1 MAKHIDFGARE
12 KKDDVL
18 NMGPYI
24 KAELEG
30 KIDNCKD
37 FKSEALTPL
46 FEAIVNSIQAIKERQ
61 YSDKGEITINII
73 REPHT
78 QETLS
83 DQNKKGDEPR
93 KPPKIKNFEI
103 MDNGIGFNDPNFNSF
118 EVSDSIY
125 KKSRGGKGVGRFSWL
140 KAFDKIEIDSVY
152 SENGNKKKRFFGV
165 TAKTWISPQD
175 GNVASVP
182 DTTPQQTIV
191 RLVGFKKEYRKAPT
205 AYKTTEKI
213 AQRILEHFLPY
224 YIQESAPS
232 IKVKD
237 GGMTI
242 DLDKL
247 YRIIGSD
254 NEEITVGEEQFTIHH
269 VKLYDTHRDA
279 HKIVFCANDRD
290 VKIYKNIIKQIIGT
304 TSLQDGNNL
313 FYYAAYVSGNFF
325 DAHVDSGRTSFDILE
340 DIDDHEWYGDNIISL
355 NKIKDAVIERSKN
368 YLSKYIEEIKT
379 KKINI
384 LSDFS
389 SRNPQTRHVLAYCPN
404 VLDEIDVDSPPEKI
418 NEVLHK
424 NKGRAEYEIQKNVQE
439 LINKTQPKSF
449 EEIQDRHNELTQKI
463 DDFNTDDLAG
473 YLIWRKLIIQLLENK
488 IKLNS
493 KGQYEKEA
501 IIHDIVFPRK
511 TTSDQIAFKDLNLW
525 IIDEQLSFHQF
536 AASDKELQQIS
547 SSDTDLRP
555 DVFICTESDENQ
567 NARSISIIEFKRPQR
582 KHFDEDPVSYMYKIV
597 REIKDKKIQTQGRPI
612 LTDLSTRF
620 YCYAICDIT
629 KEIEIYAENHTWVK
643 LKDNLGY
650 YQFNPSLNS
659 YTEILSFDEI
669 LNDVKRRHKIFFEK
683 LGIQQPI

>member
-18 NMGPYI
+18 NMGAYI
-24 KAELEG
+24 KTELEG
-30 KIDNCKD
+30 KIDNFKD

-83 DQNKKGDEPR
+83 DQNKKGDETR
-93 KPPKIKNFEI
+93 KIPKIKNFEI

-140 KAFDKIEIDSVY
+140 KAFDKIEIESVY

-165 TAKTWISPQD
+165 TGKTWIQPQD

-224 YIQESAPS
+224 YIRESAPS

-237 GGMTI
+237 GGLTI
-242 DLDKL
+242 FLDQL

-279 HKIVFCANDRD
+279 HKIVFCANERD
-290 VKIYKNIIKQIIGT
+290 VRIYKNIIKQIIGT

-325 DAHVDSGRTSFDILE
+325 DAHVDSGRTSFDILD

-368 YLSKYIEEIKT
+368 YLFKYIEEIKT
-379 KKINI
+379 KKINM
-384 LSDFS
+384 LSTFAS
-389 SRNPQTRHVLAYCPN
+389 NNPQIRHVLTYCPN
-404 VLDEIDVDSPPEKI
+404 VVDEIAVDSSLESI
-418 NEVLHK
+418 NEVFYL
-424 NKGRAEYEIQKNVQE
+424 NKGRAELEIQKLTEGLLRTQIDSFEEIETECKKLSDKISDFQKDDLAQYMLKRKMILE
-439 LINKTQPKSF
+439 LINKKLELIKNDTKYQL
-449 EEIQDRHNELTQKI
+449 EEV
-463 DDFNTDDLAG
+463 
-473 YLIWRKLIIQLLENK
+473 
-488 IKLNS
+488 
-493 KGQYEKEA
+493 
-501 IIHDIVFPRK
+501 IHDILFPRYAS
-511 TTSDQIAFKDLNLW
+511 SDQILYENHNLW
-525 IIDEQLSFHQF
+525 IIDENLAYHHYAKSN
-536 AASDKELQQIS
+536 KTIGETI
-547 SSDTDLRP
+547 P
-555 DVFICTESDENQ
+555 DIIIFDDIDDNLI
-567 NARSISIIEFKRPQR
+567 AKSISIIELKRPQR
-582 KHFDEDPVSYMYKIV
+582 DKLDKSIIEQMFSVI
-597 REIKDKKIQTQGRPI
+597 REIKTTNIKRENGRDINVNP
-612 LTDLSTRF
+612 STKYNCF
-620 YCYAICDIT
+620 AICDIT
-629 KEIEIYAENHTWVK
+629 EPIKIDAVGHK
-643 LKDNLGY
+643 LTPFKGNLGY
-650 YQFNPSLNS
+650 YGFNEFYNAFIEVLA
-659 YTEILSFDEI
+659 YDQLV
-669 LNDVKRRHKIFFEK
+669 NDVTKRHKAFFEK
-683 LGIQQPI
+683 LGISQPIKNL